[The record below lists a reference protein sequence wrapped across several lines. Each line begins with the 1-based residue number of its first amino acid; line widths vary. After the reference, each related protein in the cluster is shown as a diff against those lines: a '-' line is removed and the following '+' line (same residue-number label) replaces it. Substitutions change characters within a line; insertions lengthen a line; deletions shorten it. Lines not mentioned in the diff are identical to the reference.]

1 MPGRKAPEGARRD
14 QILQAAYDVALQTG
28 IDGVTVRAVAAEAGL
43 SHGLV
48 LFHFGRKDQLVASL
62 LDRILA
68 TATILRLSNDAAR
81 HAQAPDRLPVL
92 LRQEME
98 QFVGAPHDLRLF
110 FEYWA
115 LGVREPAIRA
125 KIGTALERYREAF
138 RTLADDALRAEPP
151 RRADV
156 TPDGFAAVAVSLLS
170 GGAVQ
175 AMADPEAFDMDSYLI
190 AVRTVLE
197 QLVAPGAAVLSSVAP
212 ADDGDGDGGGDG
224 DRPRIRSRAAGTT
237 PRSRTTRDGG
247 R

>member
-1 MPGRKAPEGARRD
+1 MPGRKASEETRRE

-68 TATILRLSNDAAR
+68 TTTILQLSSDAAGDAR
-81 HAQAPDRLPVL
+81 APDRLRIL

-98 QFVGAPHDLRLF
+98 QLVGAPHDLRLF

-125 KIGTALERYREAF
+125 KIGTALDRYRDAF
-138 RTLADDALRAEPP
+138 RTLADDALRAEPVP
-151 RRADV
+151 RANV

-175 AMADPEAFDMDSYLI
+175 AMADPDAFDMDGYLA

-197 QLVAPGAAVLSSVAP
+197 QLVAPGSAELPSVAT
-212 ADDGDGDGGGDG
+212 AGSG
-224 DRPRIRSRAAGTT
+224 DRPRIRSLATGTT
-237 PRSRTTRDGG
+237 PRSRSSRDG
-247 R
+247 RR

>member
-1 MPGRKAPEGARRD
+1 MPGRKAPEEARRE

-68 TATILRLSNDAAR
+68 TATILRLSSDAAGQ
-81 HAQAPDRLPVL
+81 AQAPDRLRVL

-98 QFVGAPHDLRLF
+98 ELVGAPHDLRLF

-138 RTLADDALRAEPP
+138 RTLADDALRAEPV
-151 RRADV
+151 RRSDV
-156 TPDGFAAVAVSLLS
+156 TPDGFAAVAVSLIS

-175 AMADPEAFDMDSYLI
+175 AMADPDAFDMDAYLVT
-190 AVRTVLE
+190 VRTVLE
-197 QLVAPGAAVLSSVAP
+197 QLVAPGSAALPDVVP
-212 ADDGDGDGGGDG
+212 DGVVDK
-224 DRPRIRSRAAGTT
+224 PRIRSRAGATT
-237 PRSRTTRDGG
+237 SPSVAKRDG
-247 R
+247 RR

>member
-1 MPGRKAPEGARRD
+1 MPGRKAPEEARRE

-68 TATILRLSNDAAR
+68 TTTILRLSSDAAR
-81 HAQAPDRLPVL
+81 HAQTPDRLRIL

-98 QFVGAPHDLRLF
+98 QLVGAPHDLRLF

-115 LGVREPAIRA
+115 LGAREPAIRA
-125 KIGTALERYREAF
+125 KIGTALDRYREAF
-138 RTLADDALRAEPP
+138 RTLAEDALRAEPV

-156 TPDGFAAVAVSLLS
+156 SPDGFAAVAVSLLS

-175 AMADPEAFDMDSYLI
+175 AMADPDAFDMDGYLT

-197 QLVAPGAAVLSSVAP
+197 QLVAPGGAALPAVAP
-212 ADDGDGDGGGDG
+212 AGDG
-224 DRPRIRSRAAGTT
+224 DRPRIRERAGGTP
-237 PRSRTTRDGG
+237 PRGTAARGG
-247 R
+247 RR